1 LTGTVVKAPAE
12 VVDLPVDGNRQVAS
26 PAEALET
33 ARVDLVELIRTGI
46 PEREYVAGTC
56 FLIRGKRHLFPAPA
70 GDGKSL
76 AALVVAVDVVEA
88 GGTVVI
94 LDVENGQDE
103 YARRLEDVLAARDD
117 QEGTLAAA
125 CVERLR
131 YHAFP
136 ALRMTWAAEDWA
148 SAVAGAD
155 LVVFDSSRLVLS
167 GAGLAE
173 DKSDDYATFANGLL
187 VPLSRAGVAT
197 VVLDNTGHQE
207 RDRARGTK
215 AKDDLNEVVYT
226 VKIGKPF
233 DRDRSGHVR
242 LVRGRTRFPDLPGE
256 LHVPLGGGTY
266 GPAVEAEPARDSTGF
281 RPTGQMERAS
291 RAIERQPG
299 LSKHA
304 VETLVPGKTDYV
316 RLALELL
323 VTEGYVRA
331 DSDGQAMRHHSIH
344 PYRESE
350 AE

>member
-1 LTGTVVKAPAE
+1 
-12 VVDLPVDGNRQVAS
+12 
-26 PAEALET
+26 
-33 ARVDLVELIRTGI
+33 
-46 PEREYVAGTC
+46 
-56 FLIRGKRHLFPAPA
+56 
-70 GDGKSL
+70 
-76 AALVVAVDVVEA
+76 
-88 GGTVVI
+88 
-94 LDVENGQDE
+94 
-103 YARRLEDVLAARDD
+103 
-117 QEGTLAAA
+117 
-125 CVERLR
+125 
-131 YHAFP
+131 
-136 ALRMTWAAEDWA
+136 MTWAAEDWA

-187 VPLSRAGVAT
+187 VPLLRAGVAT